1 MDGTWDLS
9 ILYQGS
15 TTLKYAAD
23 LEKLEQSV
31 DTFCRR
37 IDAIAA
43 SQERMSAGQLAELLK
58 MQEEIIVLRD
68 DLQKYAVLRRE
79 TNAGEEAAA
88 KYNGLVAKIYS
99 MASGA
104 DTLLLPLDWRNRANG
119 RRLQEF
125 SYPRRLPVLYC
136 PTKEKKQSSDAGRGG
151 SPFSANTI
159 LCRQCM
165 D

>member
-9 ILYQGS
+9 ILYQGFDDP
-15 TTLKYAAD
+15 KYAAD

-88 KYNGLVAKIYS
+88 NIMDWLQKYIAWRRELIRCFAAGL
-99 MASGA
+99 
-104 DTLLLPLDWRNRANG
+104 
-119 RRLQEF
+119 
-125 SYPRRLPVLYC
+125 
-136 PTKEKKQSSDAGRGG
+136 EK
-151 SPFSANTI
+151 
-159 LCRQCM
+159 
-165 D
+165 